1 MGVGAQNTIK
11 FTFSFEFAL
20 ISFDRDAGLSSG
32 LRHWSSAVLSSL
44 RSHLHVSAV
53 FAIIEV
59 NGLGFHL
66 GRLGTRQARGSVHS
80 FDLSGCQCYCH

>member
-53 FAIIEV
+53 FAIIEGD
-59 NGLGFHL
+59 GLSLIDWPHAHASG
-66 GRLGTRQARGSVHS
+66 
-80 FDLSGCQCYCH
+80 FDLLL